1 MKKYF
6 FRSFRLAI
14 VFTVTLI
21 FMMPQLGFCNA
32 FEGGPPEGYRFS
44 GPAILG
50 KLIITPAPDGELNPN
65 NAEYCS
71 DADSGTYCVLDI
83 IFYDGNCKGT
93 PFVGDEITGTFD
105 SSRDF
110 DTLVADD
117 LEGAPFGQQ
126 FFLSIPENCMS
137 QFYHSTSPY
146 DVIINTVT
154 KFNHMG
160 SVINAE
166 AVLLFLIDINE

>member
-1 MKKYF
+1 MKRYY

-14 VFTVTLI
+14 LFTVTLI
-21 FMMPQLGFCNA
+21 FMMPQLGFCDG

-50 KLIITPAPDGELNPN
+50 KLIITPSPDYETNP
-65 NAEYCS
+65 EYCY
-71 DADSGTYCVLDI
+71 DGLPGTYCELDV

-93 PFVGDEITGTFD
+93 PFDEGEITGTFS

-110 DTLVADD
+110 DTLVGDD
-117 LEGAPFGQQ
+117 LEGAPLGQQ
-126 FFLSIPENCMS
+126 FLYFIPENCMS
-137 QFYHSTSPY
+137 QFLHSTSPF
-146 DVIINTVT
+146 DVRINTVT
-154 KFNHMG
+154 MFNHMG

-166 AVLLFLIDINE
+166 AVLLFLIPDR